1 MVMEERERL
10 FRETEPKIF
19 STHPKNPENGRTFVW
34 AWTEW
39 FERIEGDS
47 GAVSFEPVAESES
60 RLRRWLILQK
70 CYRDLTEI
78 NDEYA
83 RDVLDE
89 FLEQV
94 PLFPEAPETSS
105 EEPFSERKPNEDVEH
120 Y

>member
-1 MVMEERERL
+1 MEARESL

-19 STHPKNPENGRTFVW
+19 TTNPRNPQAGHTFVW

-39 FERIEGDS
+39 FEREEGDS
-47 GAVSFEPVAESES
+47 GAVTFTPIADSESE
-60 RLRRWLILQK
+60 LRKWLSLHHHESE
-70 CYRDLTEI
+70 LTEI
-78 NDEYA
+78 KGLFA
-83 RDVLDE
+83 RDVMDD

-105 EEPFSERKPNEDVEH
+105 EEPFQEQNPDEDVEH

>member
-1 MVMEERERL
+1 MEARESL

-19 STHPKNPENGRTFVW
+19 TTNPRNPQTGHTFVW

-39 FERIEGDS
+39 FEREEGDS
-47 GAVSFEPVAESES
+47 GAVSFTPIADSEPELRKWLSLHHHESELS
-60 RLRRWLILQK
+60 
-70 CYRDLTEI
+70 EI
-78 NDEYA
+78 KGLFA
-83 RDVLDE
+83 RDVRDE

-105 EEPFSERKPNEDVEH
+105 EEPFQERNPEEDIEH